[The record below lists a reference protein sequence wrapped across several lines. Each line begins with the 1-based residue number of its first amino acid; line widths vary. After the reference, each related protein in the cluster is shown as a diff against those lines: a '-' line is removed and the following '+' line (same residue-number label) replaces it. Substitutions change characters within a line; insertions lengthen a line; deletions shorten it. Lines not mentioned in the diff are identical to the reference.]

1 MERIS
6 NDMQRVQAHR
16 RNPFPPPV
24 HARYAKFL
32 PATQKFCPLSRFL
45 VQSHFFNA
53 DLRAFCAKSAA
64 GPLQWAFPAATTAVP
79 VTNQSPLGGGAL
91 PWFHRSHSVEPHTKV
106 RWRWRAVARRSSQ
119 LKPYLPAGA
128 PIFSR
133 WAGAIFPSIFGQ
145 AGRVLIA
152 LLSTRFTDTKPGAQ
166 KC

>member
-32 PATQKFCPLSRFL
+32 PATQNFCPIFRFL
-45 VQSHFFNA
+45 VQSHYFTA

-79 VTNQSPLGGGAL
+79 VTNQSPLGGGT
-91 PWFHRSHSVEPHTKV
+91 SHCFIVPTVEPHRKV
-106 RWRWRAVARRSSQ
+106 RWRAVARRSSQ
-119 LKPYLPAGA
+119 LKPYLPAL
-128 PIFSR
+128 
-133 WAGAIFPSIFGQ
+133 PSSFLG
-145 AGRVLIA
+145 GRGPHSPQYLGKRVG
-152 LLSTRFTDTKPGAQ
+152 S
-166 KC
+166 